1 MSNTKRAKRDPDKE
15 PFPYP
20 AYYRWAAIRNP
31 TALTIVGAVL
41 LAAGLVAYAYILTF
55 LGAPAGP
62 QRLSPAV
69 AVLAAVIPIA
79 FAIVLWIGIVRL
91 RWQRSYIRR
100 HGVKPAIVGQRTN
113 SN

>member
-1 MSNTKRAKRDPDKE
+1 VSNVQRAKRNPDIE

-41 LAAGLVAYAYILTF
+41 LAIGVVGYGYALTF

-69 AVLAAVIPIA
+69 AVLGAVIPIA
-79 FAIVLWIGIVRL
+79 GAIVLWIGIVRL

-100 HGVKPAIVGQRTN
+100 HGVKPALIGQRAKQ
-113 SN
+113 S